1 MMLQWPCRPGGAK
14 FLFLIFNFCLLI
26 FGLPLRAW
34 AQVESGTIVGTVTDP
49 TGAAVP
55 NVKVTLV
62 NSATSFRRVAVANA
76 NGQYVAYSVP
86 TGQYS
91 VTVAELGFE
100 RLVRQGVQLSA
111 AETVTVDL
119 KLAVGNVQQTVE
131 VRDTVP
137 LVQDQSA
144 TVSELVTNKQVE
156 EMPLNGRMF
165 TQLVLLSPG
174 TVSGSAG
181 ALDPGN
187 PYSIRGSANIT
198 VNGTSPQM
206 QSFLVDGIFNRS
218 LWVGS
223 LLMVP
228 AIDSIQE
235 VRVQTSSY
243 SAQYG
248 ASAGGVTIIQT
259 KSGSNLVH
267 GSAYEF
273 LRNEKMDA
281 NQFFNNSLGAP
292 KPAYRRNQFGGTVG
306 GPIRRDKI
314 FYFMDYEGNRI
325 RQPQNVVSTIPTLAQ
340 QTMVATGDF
349 SGLGTGIFDPYS
361 IAASGA
367 RNPFP
372 GNTIPAS
379 RLDPA
384 ALKFFQLLPAPVNG
398 GATQNFVFNPEQT
411 LTRDQMDARLDDNLG
426 PANRLFLKYSFDN
439 TNAANPGTL
448 PAPAR
453 ATVPIGPY
461 LADSGNA
468 TNAISIPL
476 FTQSGTG
483 NYTWVISPVT
493 LNEVRAAFLRW
504 NLDITPLGNA
514 YDTAAALGIPGINI
528 SNRAGGLPA
537 FTITGLQVL
546 GDSSSYPEDSHT
558 TTFNFEDVVT
568 LIRGS
573 HTVTLGGLVL
583 RHRFNGFSSFPTRGA
598 YDFNGQFTR
607 QINGSGSRTTIADYA
622 LGVPD
627 AVSRMILTSEF
638 GMRLWNLTGYTEDSW
653 RVTARLTFNYG
664 LRYEIFAPPYD
675 VHNHFAN
682 IDLKTALLEIAGRN
696 GNSRSLR
703 NLDLKD
709 FAPRLG
715 LAYALTGDRRTVF
728 RSGFG
733 ISYND
738 TIAAGN
744 QLYKNLP
751 YDFNQVI
758 STDQNGVPPL
768 RLSDGLP
775 TPVPPDIN
783 NIAALSTGSPIT
795 WDSNMKILRV
805 IQWSAGVQ
813 HELARSL
820 LLDLTYV
827 GTRSNRIVSPVNINQ
842 PYPGP
847 GAVNPRR
854 PYYAINPNIGDIKLY
869 SNSGNGDYHG
879 LQFRVE
885 KRYAQGL
892 TGSLAYSFS
901 KYLSDTQNISG
912 SGNGPPQD
920 ARCIRCEW
928 GSMPEDRRQ
937 ILVVNHAYELPFGPG
952 RRYLTSGLLSYIGGN
967 WNLSGIWTAETGGH
981 FPTTL
986 ASAVSNST
994 GGGAARPNRV
1004 GNGNLPPDQRTLNQW
1019 FNIAAFV
1026 TPAQYTFGNSGQGI
1040 LEGPGLFNVDL
1051 GIHRIFRLRE
1061 RLALTYRWEMFN
1073 SFNRVN
1079 FSNPNASIGNP
1090 QAGQISG
1097 TGPAR
1102 VMQMALRL
1110 AW

>member
-1 MMLQWPCRPGGAK
+1 MIRTFFRALGGLVFAGA
-14 FLFLIFNFCLLI
+14 FVL
-26 FGLPLRAW
+26 AW
-34 AQVESGTIVGTVTDP
+34 AQVESGTIVGTVSDP

-55 NVKVTLV
+55 NVRVTLF
-62 NSATSFRRVAVANA
+62 NAATGFERVAVANTS
-76 NGQYVAYSVP
+76 GRYVAYSVP
-86 TGQYS
+86 TGEYS
-91 VTVAELGFE
+91 VTVAEPGFE
-100 RLVRQGVQLSA
+100 RLVRQGVLLSA

-119 KLAVGNVQQTVE
+119 RLAVGNVQQTME
-131 VRDTVP
+131 VKGTAP

-144 TVSELVTNKQVE
+144 TVSELVTNRQVE
-156 EMPLNGRMF
+156 QMPLNGRMF

-174 TVSGSAG
+174 TVPGSAG

-187 PYSIRGSANIT
+187 PYSIRGSADIT

-235 VRVQTSSY
+235 VRVQTSNY

-248 ASAGGVTIIQT
+248 ASAGGVTVIQT
-259 KSGSNLVH
+259 KSGNNALH

-306 GPIRRDKI
+306 GPLRHDKV
-314 FYFMDYEGNRI
+314 FYFIDYEGNRV

-340 QTMVATGDF
+340 RTMVATGDF
-349 SGLGTGIFDPYS
+349 SALGAGIFDPYS
-361 IAASGA
+361 TAAGGV

-372 GNTIPAS
+372 GNLIPAN

-384 ALKFFQLLPAPVNG
+384 AGKLFQLLPAPVNS

-411 LTRDQMDARLDDNLG
+411 LTRDQMDARLDDNIG
-426 PANRLFLKYSFDN
+426 RNRLFLKYSFDN
-439 TNAANPGTL
+439 TDAANPGTL
-448 PAPAR
+448 PSPAH
-453 ATVPIGPY
+453 ASVPIGPY

-468 TNAISIPL
+468 TNAIGIPL
-476 FTQSGTG
+476 FTQSGTA
-483 NYTWVISPVT
+483 NYTWVISPTT
-493 LNEVRAAFLRW
+493 LNEARAALLRW
-504 NLDITPLGNA
+504 NLDITPLGNP
-514 YDTAAALGIPGINI
+514 YNTAAALGIAGINI
-528 SNRAGGLPA
+528 NNRAGGLPA
-537 FTITGLQVL
+537 FAITGLQGL

-558 TTFNFEDVVT
+558 TTFNVEDVVT

-573 HTVTLGGLVL
+573 HTVTLGGLFL
-583 RHRFNGFSSFPTRGA
+583 RHRFNGFSSFPTRGT

-607 QINGSGSRTTIADYA
+607 QVNTTSSKSALADYA

-627 AVSRMILTSEF
+627 AVTRMILTSEF
-638 GMRLWNLTGYTEDSW
+638 GMRLWNLTGYAEDSW
-653 RVTARLTFNYG
+653 RVTDRLTFNYG

-675 VHNHFAN
+675 VHNHFSN
-682 IDLKTALLEIAGRN
+682 IDLKTALLQIAGQN

-703 NLDLKD
+703 STDYKD

-715 LAYALTGDRRTVF
+715 LAWALTGDRKTVF

-733 ISYND
+733 VSYND

-751 YDFNQVI
+751 YDYNQVI
-758 STDQNGVPPL
+758 STDQNGLPPL

-775 TPVPPDIN
+775 APVAPN
-783 NIAALSTGSPIT
+783 AGNLQALSTGSPIA
-795 WDSNMKILRV
+795 WAQNLKNLRV
-805 IQWSAGVQ
+805 IQWSAGIQ

-827 GTRSNRIVSPVNINQ
+827 GTRSNRIVAPVNINQ
-842 PYPGP
+842 PYPGQ

-854 PYYAINPNIGDIKLY
+854 PYYSMNPNIADIKLY
-869 SNSGNGDYHG
+869 SNSGNGDYEG
-879 LQFRVE
+879 LQFRIE
-885 KRYAQGL
+885 KRYSVGL
-892 TGSLAYSFS
+892 TGSVSYSFS

-920 ARCIRCEW
+920 ARCFRCEW

-937 ILVVNHAYELPFGPG
+937 VLVLNHNYELPFGPG
-952 RRYLTSGLLSYIGGN
+952 RRYLTSGIVSRVAGN

-981 FPTTL
+981 FPATL
-986 ASAVSNST
+986 AAAVSNST
-994 GGGAARPNRV
+994 GGGAARPNRI

-1026 TPAQYTFGNSGQGI
+1026 TPALYTFGNSGQGI
-1040 LEGPGLFNVDL
+1040 LEGPGLFNVDV
-1051 GIHRIFRLRE
+1051 GIHRIFHLKE

-1073 SFNRVN
+1073 ALNRANFN
-1079 FSNPNASIGNP
+1079 NPNASIGNP